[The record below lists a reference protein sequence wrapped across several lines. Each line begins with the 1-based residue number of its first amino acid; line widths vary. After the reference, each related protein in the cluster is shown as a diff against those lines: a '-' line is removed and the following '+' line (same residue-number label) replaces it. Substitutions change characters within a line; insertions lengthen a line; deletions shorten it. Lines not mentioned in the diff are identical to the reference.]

1 MTDAMALQ
9 LEIVLRQGAFVM
21 DVSWHGPLN
30 VLGLFGPSGSGKTTV
45 LEVVAGLRPCAR
57 GRIVVGSRV
66 LIDTGTGQW
75 LPPRARGIGYVPQDA
90 ALFPHLSVRRNVM
103 YGAGRGVAPAPVDA
117 VMAMLEVAELLDR
130 GVAALSGGER
140 QRVALAR
147 ALLSAPS
154 LLLLDEPLSAVDVPR
169 RRRIMA
175 RLGSWMAERRVP
187 AIHVSHDA
195 TELESADHVLVLSE
209 GRLVADGPPR
219 DVLRFATETQ
229 SSQSQ

>member
-1 MTDAMALQ
+1 MTDAPILR
-9 LEIVLRQGAFVM
+9 LEIALVQGAFSM
-21 DVSWHGPLN
+21 DVQWQGPLG

-45 LEVVAGLRPCAR
+45 LEVVAGLRRCSR
-57 GRIVVGSRV
+57 GRIIIDAQV
-66 LIDTGTGQW
+66 LLDTTAGTW
-75 LPPRARGIGYVPQDA
+75 RPARARGVGYVPQDA

-103 YGAGRGVAPAPVDA
+103 YGAGRGAAPAPVDE
-117 VMAMLEVAELLDR
+117 VMTMLEIPELLER
-130 GVAALSGGER
+130 GVGALSGGER

-147 ALLSAPS
+147 ALLSSPS

-175 RLGSWMAERRVP
+175 RLAAWMAARQVP

-209 GRLVADGPPR
+209 GRVVADGVPR
-219 DVLRFATETQ
+219 QVLGLATEPR